1 MHNKL
6 KLLIFIIILL
16 MLEVTPGFA
25 SEIYNMNSEQLTY
38 IYTVDDFDKTYTDTT
53 GFFILM
59 NDLDLSTSKYVGLI
73 SFTGTFYGN
82 GHVLSNFTSYSG
94 IFSTLSNAEI
104 YDLGIEPGTTTKG
117 IIASN
122 IYNSK
127 LENIYVDK
135 IPDDSTSPFVYYLYN
150 STLNYVYTT
159 GKGGISIYSS
169 GNTVNSVYYN
179 SENYLGSTTVGEG
192 LSTTEMYKQINYID
206 WDFNNIW
213 TIDED
218 VSNPTLANY
227 NNFKLVGTN
236 AYYNGAKNE
245 ISLKLF
251 FNQEL
256 KIGTGNIRIF
266 KKEDDSELLTLKA
279 SDSVLDVKIATLSSK
294 ISLDENT
301 EYYIKVDADAF
312 DNGSSDQVTDTF
324 KVLYFESGDGTN
336 EQPYEIYNYE
346 DLNKIR
352 EGLIYAYKLMADL
365 DLDEESMI
373 PIGDDETPFT
383 GVFDGNDHVI
393 YNYHYEGLDESYIG
407 LFGYSKGIIKNLGLK
422 DLNINIQ
429 GSTNSLVYSSGVYVA
444 GLVGFNAGIVENCY
458 TTGEV
463 LGKSNVGGLVGC
475 NYGEITLCYSEA
487 NVTSSDYYYSGYNNE
502 GYYTGGLAGRSAT
515 SGTISMSYATGNV
528 TGSEQVGG
536 LVGNAFK
543 SGLISNSYATGN
555 VIGYKHVGGL
565 MGRNYYASTV
575 ENVYSSG
582 TVSLYEDGNNSGGLI
597 GIQDYDDVLMDG
609 FLTNGY
615 YNQETSGKSDDEGK
629 GSPKTALEMI
639 SQVTYMG
646 FDFDA
651 TWSIMEGRSM
661 PYLNLNKADTIPGLI
676 NHAPDLTTTDIYTV
690 EDTNVTGYLLGTD
703 EDGDTINY
711 TLVQM
716 ASSGSINV
724 TTSGA
729 FTYIPNENFCGDDQ
743 FSVDLTDGFVTTTS
757 AAIKIHVASV
767 NDVPSISDETVSL
780 DEDET
785 YVGQLIAKDVDEND
799 VLYYTVITAPIHG
812 SVTLNHQTGYF
823 IYSPEKNYY
832 GEDQFLW
839 QVSDGV
845 TTQQAIVAFKI
856 DSVNDAPLA
865 TNKTFEVY
873 YNDVLLINLESLV
886 EDEDGDAL
894 TFDFD
899 LDLIFGTAIISA
911 DSSQLSYTPINI
923 GVETL
928 VYSVSDAN
936 ITTKAAITINIIN
949 AEQLAPTGL
958 TVTKTSKYKNN
969 GAITGTDST
978 MEYKNINNSDWLEIT
993 SNKISGLWEGTY
1005 ILRYKAKLGY
1015 NAGENAYVTVET
1027 INKSTSSDDSN
1038 DKDDI
1043 YPSTTSL
1050 STSSVLIPTVLNTT
1064 DTIQIIDGK
1073 NVTQVNIE
1081 TDEII
1086 EYLNTATQNAEKQKL
1101 VSFETLQSNDTAQFI
1116 LTGEAVDLFNE
1127 NNVNYSFI
1135 MPQVEYQ
1142 FPSNAIDIKIVAT
1155 DLGVSESQYADIKI
1169 GVNIKMTSQELLSD
1183 SLKGKALMSPIW
1195 FEMTASYTSESGEIK
1210 TIVLHA
1216 FNSYVKRSFT
1226 LPEDIDTTQV
1236 TTGVVVNTDGSY
1248 AHIPTILIQTDG
1260 EWEVQMNSITNS
1272 EYTIINNVV
1281 EVASVSGHWSE
1292 NVVNRMAS
1300 DLVLVDYESFKP
1312 DEAVTRGE
1320 FIDYVVRGLGLYR
1333 DEVDFET
1340 KLNDIENSTYAQS
1353 VKIADYWG
1361 IISGYE
1367 NGTFKP
1373 NNQISRE
1380 EAMMVFSNAL
1390 TLIQFENTLTDNH
1403 DISQYYDK
1411 TEVSSWA
1418 VDAVNSSL
1426 SIGIFNGRS
1435 DQELAPKETLTCA
1448 EALIAVNNLLIKT
1461 NLISEK

>member
-1 MHNKL
+1 
-6 KLLIFIIILL
+6 
-16 MLEVTPGFA
+16 
-25 SEIYNMNSEQLTY
+25 
-38 IYTVDDFDKTYTDTT
+38 
-53 GFFILM
+53 
-59 NDLDLSTSKYVGLI
+59 
-73 SFTGTFYGN
+73 
-82 GHVLSNFTSYSG
+82 
-94 IFSTLSNAEI
+94 
-104 YDLGIEPGTTTKG
+104 
-117 IIASN
+117 
-122 IYNSK
+122 
-127 LENIYVDK
+127 
-135 IPDDSTSPFVYYLYN
+135 
-150 STLNYVYTT
+150 
-159 GKGGISIYSS
+159 
-169 GNTVNSVYYN
+169 
-179 SENYLGSTTVGEG
+179 
-192 LSTTEMYKQINYID
+192 
-206 WDFNNIW
+206 
-213 TIDED
+213 
-218 VSNPTLANY
+218 
-227 NNFKLVGTN
+227 
-236 AYYNGAKNE
+236 
-245 ISLKLF
+245 
-251 FNQEL
+251 
-256 KIGTGNIRIF
+256 
-266 KKEDDSELLTLKA
+266 
-279 SDSVLDVKIATLSSK
+279 
-294 ISLDENT
+294 
-301 EYYIKVDADAF
+301 
-312 DNGSSDQVTDTF
+312 
-324 KVLYFESGDGTN
+324 
-336 EQPYEIYNYE
+336 
-346 DLNKIR
+346 
-352 EGLIYAYKLMADL
+352 
-365 DLDEESMI
+365 
-373 PIGDDETPFT
+373 
-383 GVFDGNDHVI
+383 
-393 YNYHYEGLDESYIG
+393 
-407 LFGYSKGIIKNLGLK
+407 
-422 DLNINIQ
+422 
-429 GSTNSLVYSSGVYVA
+429 
-444 GLVGFNAGIVENCY
+444 
-458 TTGEV
+458 
-463 LGKSNVGGLVGC
+463 
-475 NYGEITLCYSEA
+475 
-487 NVTSSDYYYSGYNNE
+487 
-502 GYYTGGLAGRSAT
+502 
-515 SGTISMSYATGNV
+515 
-528 TGSEQVGG
+528 
-536 LVGNAFK
+536 
-543 SGLISNSYATGN
+543 
-555 VIGYKHVGGL
+555 
-565 MGRNYYASTV
+565 
-575 ENVYSSG
+575 
-582 TVSLYEDGNNSGGLI
+582 
-597 GIQDYDDVLMDG
+597 
-609 FLTNGY
+609 
-615 YNQETSGKSDDEGK
+615 
-629 GSPKTALEMI
+629 
-639 SQVTYMG
+639 
-646 FDFDA
+646 
-651 TWSIMEGRSM
+651 
-661 PYLNLNKADTIPGLI
+661 
-676 NHAPDLTTTDIYTV
+676 
-690 EDTNVTGYLLGTD
+690 
-703 EDGDTINY
+703 
-711 TLVQM
+711 
-716 ASSGSINV
+716 
-724 TTSGA
+724 
-729 FTYIPNENFCGDDQ
+729 
-743 FSVDLTDGFVTTTS
+743 
-757 AAIKIHVASV
+757 
-767 NDVPSISDETVSL
+767 
-780 DEDET
+780 
-785 YVGQLIAKDVDEND
+785 
-799 VLYYTVITAPIHG
+799 
-812 SVTLNHQTGYF
+812 
-823 IYSPEKNYY
+823 
-832 GEDQFLW
+832 
-839 QVSDGV
+839 
-845 TTQQAIVAFKI
+845 
-856 DSVNDAPLA
+856 
-865 TNKTFEVY
+865 
-873 YNDVLLINLESLV
+873 
-886 EDEDGDAL
+886 
-894 TFDFD
+894 
-899 LDLIFGTAIISA
+899 
-911 DSSQLSYTPINI
+911 
-923 GVETL
+923 
-928 VYSVSDAN
+928 
-936 ITTKAAITINIIN
+936 
-949 AEQLAPTGL
+949 
-958 TVTKTSKYKNN
+958 
-969 GAITGTDST
+969 

>member
-1 MHNKL
+1 MYNKL
-6 KLLIFIIILL
+6 KLLIFIVILL
-16 MLEVTPGFA
+16 MVEVTPSFA
-25 SEIYNMNSEQLTY
+25 SEIYSMNSEQLTY

-73 SFTGTFYGN
+73 NFAGTFYGN
-82 GHVLSNFTSYSG
+82 GHILSNFTSYSG
-94 IFSTLSNAEI
+94 IFSSLNNAEI
-104 YDLGIEPGTTTKG
+104 YDLGIEPGTTTRG

-127 LENIYVDK
+127 LENIYVNK
-135 IPDDSTSPFVYYLYN
+135 IPDDSISPFVCYLYD

-159 GKGGISIYSS
+159 GKAGISIYSS

-192 LSTTEMYKQINYID
+192 LSTTEMHKQINYID

-218 VSNPTLANY
+218 VFYPTLTNY
-227 NNFKLVGTN
+227 DSFKLVGTN

-256 KIGTGNIRIF
+256 KIGTGNIHIF
-266 KKEDDSELLTLKA
+266 KKEDDSELLTLK
-279 SDSVLDVKIATLSSK
+279 STDSVLDVKIATLSSK

-336 EQPYEIYNYE
+336 EQPYEIYNCE
-346 DLNKIR
+346 DLKKIH
-352 EGLIYAYKLMADL
+352 EGPSYAYKLMADL

-373 PIGDDETPFT
+373 PIGDYETPFT
-383 GVFDGNDHVI
+383 SVFDGNEHVI
-393 YNYHYEGLDESYIG
+393 YNYYFEGLDESYIG
-407 LFGYSKGIIKNLGLK
+407 LFGYSKGSIKNLGLK

-429 GSTNSLVYSSGVYVA
+429 ASMNSSVDLSGAYVA
-444 GLVGFNAGIVENCY
+444 GLVGFNAGIIENCY

-463 LGKSNVGGLVGC
+463 LGRTNVGGLVGNNC
-475 NYGEITLCYSEA
+475 GGITLCYSEA

-502 GYYTGGLAGRSAT
+502 GYYTGGLAGRSAI

-528 TGSEQVGG
+528 TGCEQVGG
-536 LVGNAFK
+536 LVGNTYY

-555 VIGYKHVGGL
+555 VTGYKHVGGL
-565 MGRNYYASTV
+565 MGRNYYSSTV

-582 TVSLYEDGNNSGGLI
+582 TVSLYEGGSSSGGLI
-597 GIQDYDDVLMDG
+597 GIQGDDSV
-609 FLTNGY
+609 LTNGY

-629 GSPKTALEMI
+629 GSPKTAFEMI
-639 SQVTYMG
+639 SQATYVE
-646 FDFDA
+646 FDFDD
-651 TWSIMEGRSM
+651 TWTIIEGRST
-661 PYLNLNKADTIPGLI
+661 PYLNLNKTGTIPGLI

-690 EDTNVTGYLLGTD
+690 EDTDLTGYLLGTD

-716 ASSGSINV
+716 ASSGSIHV

-729 FTYIPNENFCGDDQ
+729 FTYIPNENFSGDDQ
-743 FSVDLTDGFVTTTS
+743 FYVDLTDGFVTTTS
-757 AAIKIHVASV
+757 AAIKVHVASV
-767 NDVPSISDETVSL
+767 N
-780 DEDET
+780 
-785 YVGQLIAKDVDEND
+785 N
-799 VLYYTVITAPIHG
+799 
-812 SVTLNHQTGYF
+812 
-823 IYSPEKNYY
+823 
-832 GEDQFLW
+832 
-839 QVSDGV
+839 
-845 TTQQAIVAFKI
+845 
-856 DSVNDAPLA
+856 APLVA
-865 TNKTFEVY
+865 NKTFEVY

-899 LDLIFGTAIISA
+899 PDLIFGTACILA
-911 DSSQLSYTPINI
+911 DSSQLSYTPINT

-958 TVTKTSKYKNN
+958 TVTKTSEYNNN

-978 MEYKNINNSDWLEIT
+978 MEYKNINNSDWLEVT
-993 SNKISGLWEGTY
+993 SNKISGLCEGTY

-1027 INKSTSSDDSN
+1027 IDKSTSSDDSN

-1043 YPSTTSL
+1043 YLSTTSL
-1050 STSSVLIPTVLNTT
+1050 STSSVLVPTVLNTT
-1064 DTIQIIDGK
+1064 DTIQIIDGR

-1086 EYLNTATQNAEKQKL
+1086 EYLNDATQNSEKQKL

-1116 LTGEAVDLFNE
+1116 LTGEAVDLFNK
-1127 NNVNYSFI
+1127 NQVNYSFI
-1135 MPQVEYQ
+1135 LPQVKYQ
-1142 FPSNAIDIKIVAT
+1142 FPSNAIDIKLVAT

-1183 SLKGKALMSPIW
+1183 SFKGKALMAPIW
-1195 FEMTASYTSESGEIK
+1195 FEITASYTSESGETK
-1210 TIVLHA
+1210 TIAVNT
-1216 FNSYVKRSFT
+1216 FDSYVKRSFI

-1248 AHIPTILIQTDG
+1248 AHIPTILIQTYG
-1260 EWEVQMNSITNS
+1260 EWEVQMNSMTNS
-1272 EYTIINNVV
+1272 GYTIINNVV
-1281 EVASVSGHWSE
+1281 EVPSVSGHWSE
-1292 NVVNRMAS
+1292 NVVNRLAS
-1300 DLVLVDYESFKP
+1300 DLVLVDYASFKP

-1333 DEVDFET
+1333 EELDFET
-1340 KLNDIENSTYAQS
+1340 KLNDIENSTYEQS

-1380 EAMMVFSNAL
+1380 EAMMVFSNVL
-1390 TLIQFENTLTDNH
+1390 MLIQFENTLTDNH

-1418 VDAVNSSL
+1418 VDAVNMSL

-1461 NLISEK
+1461 NLISEN